1 MEPAGDRPVLAEIV
15 ERHTGGNS
23 NIATTT
29 ATSGDDSNGVLC
41 TLRPI
46 QAVVGRPF
54 PRFHPD
60 RFYGRQTMDE
70 RSRIGLTGTAGGA
83 TTAGPAHGFTAHVQP
98 TTSNGAGNITGYIGM
113 GSYDGTGVIAS
124 MARQHQWEAQEFEG
138 LERGY
143 YTVPLHPPSADG
155 TTTAQE
161 LSEFVQGEAYVEL
174 LLRFLCSTVRKHREC
189 ATSALKAR
197 LMCDSKLRE
206 RCAFGPGCAQFVRL
220 IITELSSGHKVPCGT
235 AAECLVLLFYD
246 ATAEM
251 VEVVGEIGVPPTD
264 PAACME
270 EEGKEEDTTAAAN
283 NEVTFADLSEWMRGG
298 EDKARAL
305 DQLGLTSSVMD
316 ALSLLPPTV
325 VARLLL
331 GSGVLSLPPVAVRV
345 ASDPRYTRFV
355 TERLGSVLVG
365 ATPTGEIVEELLLLR
380 RVLHVKQAC
389 SVLLPLLYES
399 LVLFLRHMCTIPAE
413 EMRSVS
419 EVVASLAA
427 FLVLRALVRH
437 GRFGVFY
444 DIWDALLTATGVG
457 ACMPAEMW
465 LLLTSTTVPSEPT
478 SSTIETCSLAL
489 ARGAVQTLVTCAQ
502 AIEDRAVDE
511 ASAGY
516 CASLLAAATSMHY
529 LATYFTIAGE
539 TEETSLLL
547 GSAGETLHRVQ
558 EMLAKF
564 VLSSEGLRHAFIRL
578 NNSRE
583 VGSSFT
589 VHTQPLIAFHPQ
601 PFVESCWAS
610 LTHARV
616 RLLASTH
623 IAFSAVRP
631 ESSMGYAAA
640 LAIKFEQNCM
650 GLSKLIGHLLPDE
663 ICTMI
668 EVANFMRRHTHT
680 LSVDQQ
686 QQYKRSTYI
695 AEIFILH
702 GIALTKHCLD
712 AAQKI
717 INSILGLPDDIELGA
732 TVQSSTSLPPTT
744 LLRIELGKS
753 LRRAVEQTQW
763 PWFLFPLYDGEL
775 LSKSAWCAWLQQ
787 ALGAHQCMKRL
798 LEWDVILCHVLKWCV
813 LHRETQRDWHS
824 QIGGNENKS
833 RGDNTDLFFVLE
845 ALYIGV
851 LPRSGGVITASASDT
866 LKALTA
872 YASPHAEESMNRRLF
887 EALAVTATACPPSVS
902 VVMVRLMAHTILEGD
917 DTQHRTSF
925 QTAVADTTTA
935 MDTNTRDDG
944 DRVSTP
950 SVSAESLLQSWA
962 ATGRL
967 SDEAPRKGAVSWE
980 LENIVELLQVVAEKQ
995 AFFLRDGRL
1004 GSIIVRQLMEGMTRG
1019 YLQQHHPLTAFE
1031 RQVLCRIQEEVAWC
1045 PTCLTEVLADPA
1057 GDPQTQQK

>member
-1 MEPAGDRPVLAEIV
+1 MMEPAGDRPVLAEIV
-15 ERHTGGNS
+15 ERPTGGDL

-29 ATSGDDSNGVLC
+29 TTSGDDSTEILC
-41 TLRPI
+41 SLRPI

-60 RFYGRQTMDE
+60 RFYGRQTKDE
-70 RSRIGLTGTAGGA
+70 RSRIGLTETAGGA
-83 TTAGPAHGFTAHVQP
+83 TTADPAHGFTAHVQP
-98 TTSNGAGNITGYIGM
+98 AVSNGDGNVTDHIGM
-113 GSYDGTGVIAS
+113 GSYEGTGVIAS

-143 YTVPLHPPSADG
+143 YTVPLHSPSVDEAR
-155 TTTAQE
+155 TAHE
-161 LSEFVQGEAYVEL
+161 LSEFVRGEAYVEL

-189 ATSALKAR
+189 AISALKAR

-270 EEGKEEDTTAAAN
+270 EEEKEKDITTTTNN
-283 NEVTFADLSEWMRGG
+283 NEATFADLSEWMRGG

-305 DQLGLTSSVMD
+305 DQLGLTASVMD

-345 ASDPRYTRFV
+345 ASDPRYARFV

-389 SVLLPLLYES
+389 SVLLPLLHES
-399 LVLFLRHMCTIPAE
+399 LVLFLRHMCTTPAE

-419 EVVASLAA
+419 EVLASLAA

-465 LLLTSTTVPSEPT
+465 LLLTSTTVASQPT
-478 SSTIETCSLAL
+478 SSTVGTCSVAL

-516 CASLLAAATSMHY
+516 CASLFAAATSMHY

-558 EMLAKF
+558 ETLAKF

-583 VGSSFT
+583 VGSSST
-589 VHTQPLIAFHPQ
+589 AHTQPLTAFHLQ
-601 PFVESCWAS
+601 PFVEACWAS

-616 RLLASTH
+616 RLMASTH

-631 ESSMGYAAA
+631 EASMGYAAA

-650 GLSKLIGHLLPDE
+650 GPSKLIGHLLPDE
-663 ICTMI
+663 VCTMI

-680 LSVDQQ
+680 LSVEQQ
-686 QQYKRSTYI
+686 QQYKRNTYI

-712 AAQKI
+712 AAQKM

-732 TVQSSTSLPPTT
+732 TVRSSVSLPPT
-744 LLRIELGKS
+744 LRIELGKS

-763 PWFLFPLYDGEL
+763 PWFLFPLYDDEL
-775 LSKSAWCAWLQQ
+775 LSKPAWCAWLQQ

-824 QIGGNENKS
+824 QNGGNENTS
-833 RGDNTDLFFVLE
+833 CGDNTDLFCMLE

-851 LPRSGGVITASASDT
+851 LPRSGGVITAYASDI
-866 LKALTA
+866 LKSLTA

-887 EALAVTATACPPSVS
+887 EALAVTATACPPSVA
-902 VVMVRLMAHTILEGD
+902 VVMVRLMAHTMLEGD
-917 DTQHRTSF
+917 DTQNHTSV
-925 QTAVADTTTA
+925 QAAVAATTTA
-935 MDTNTRDDG
+935 MDATTRDDG
-944 DRVSTP
+944 DGVSTP
-950 SVSAESLLQSWA
+950 SVSAGGLLQRWA

-967 SDEAPRKGAVSWE
+967 SDEAPRTGAVSWE
-980 LENIVELLQVVAEKQ
+980 LEDIVELLQVVTEQQ
-995 AFFLRDGRL
+995 ALFLRDGRL
-1004 GSIIVRQLMEGMTRG
+1004 GGIIVRQLMEGMTRG

-1045 PTCLTEVLADPA
+1045 PTCLTEALADPA
-1057 GDPQTQQK
+1057 GDPQRQQQ